1 MGNKFFTPHKAQ
13 AIKLKACWR
22 FSFMCDSH
30 SNSHWSLMLSPF
42 PTRYNMI
49 GLKWSLDDFKKLYRS
64 QAGGLT
70 SVFHN
75 VLTKNLKKES
85 NALFSTEEVG
95 AEAVSSS
102 VSPIRMFHLAMELC
116 HSWKLS
122 LFLPGL
128 PSDANVPLWHWAQEW
143 GHLIDKSYILVKV
156 EHQRR
161 T

>member
-1 MGNKFFTPHKAQ
+1 MIAD
-13 AIKLKACWR
+13 AV
-22 FSFMCDSH
+22 
-30 SNSHWSLMLSPF
+30 PF

-102 VSPIRMFHLAMELC
+102 VRSIRMFHLEMELC
-116 HSWKLS
+116 HTWKLS

>member
-1 MGNKFFTPHKAQ
+1 MIAD
-13 AIKLKACWR
+13 AV
-22 FSFMCDSH
+22 
-30 SNSHWSLMLSPF
+30 PF

-49 GLKWSLDDFKKLYRS
+49 GLTWSWDDFKKLYRS

-75 VLTKNLKKES
+75 VLTKNLKKEN

-102 VSPIRMFHLAMELC
+102 VRPIRMFHLEMELC

>member
-1 MGNKFFTPHKAQ
+1 MIAD
-13 AIKLKACWR
+13 AV
-22 FSFMCDSH
+22 
-30 SNSHWSLMLSPF
+30 PF

-49 GLKWSLDDFKKLYRS
+49 GLTWSLDDFKKLYRS

-70 SVFHN
+70 RVFHN

-102 VSPIRMFHLAMELC
+102 VSPVRMFHLEMELC

-122 LFLPGL
+122 LFLSELKTFFYQVCPVTQTFPFGIE
-128 PSDANVPLWHWAQEW
+128 PKNEATW
-143 GHLIDKSYILVKV
+143 LIKV
-156 EHQRR
+156 IS
-161 T
+161 

>member
-1 MGNKFFTPHKAQ
+1 
-13 AIKLKACWR
+13 
-22 FSFMCDSH
+22 
-30 SNSHWSLMLSPF
+30 MLSPF

-102 VSPIRMFHLAMELC
+102 VRSIRMFHLEMELC
-116 HSWKLS
+116 QSWKLS
-122 LFLPGL
+122 LFLVRAENFHFFLVTAENFHFLLPGL

-143 GHLIDKSYILVKV
+143 GHLIDKSYTLVKV